1 MGHNIS
7 DEMKEIIRQ
16 SLQHTENLPVIGQ
29 DGLPSAESYGL
40 PGKTEKHHGLSG
52 NAEHQLRPSAE
63 NETSL
68 SGFFT
73 EEKQMQVRRF
83 YLNYPAQD
91 KEGNDLHL
99 YIEAEVDDEDDKYLN
114 YWVGCE
120 EYTAKRYIASVEGDL
135 NGKNLLEIVKVKHIY
150 YYIHEVRENYSY
162 DDKF

>member
-1 MGHNIS
+1 MEHNIS

-16 SLQHTENLPVIGQ
+16 SLANPESLPVVGQ
-29 DGLPSAESYGL
+29 DGPPTAKNQALSENAAENLHPSAED
-40 PGKTEKHHGLSG
+40 
-52 NAEHQLRPSAE
+52 
-63 NETSL
+63 ETSL
-68 SGFFT
+68 SGFLT
-73 EEKQMQVRRF
+73 EERNMQVKRF

-99 YIEAEVDDEDDKYLN
+99 YIEIEVDDEDDSYLN

-135 NGKNLLEIVKVKHIY
+135 DGQNLLEIVKVKHIY

-162 DDKF
+162 DNKF